1 MKPPGMLLSSETYH
15 IRISSI
21 TQDDIC
27 ACTLLA
33 DYQKSTYQQTKSLSS
48 ISIDNRRRLN
58 KEAESEPV
66 ESSCVVLAYMQSEIM
81 IK

>member
-33 DYQKSTYQQTKSLSS
+33 DYQKSTYQQTKLLSS
-48 ISIDNRRRLN
+48 TSIDNYTTAISLF
-58 KEAESEPV
+58 S
-66 ESSCVVLAYMQSEIM
+66 VLRTQFPTNYAYAIHC
-81 IK
+81 